1 MRRGPKT
8 REPHH
13 AEPIA
18 APARIEMKSQV
29 LQGIRQHA
37 RSSMSAEICG
47 VLIGGVEGG
56 RTVVDASI
64 PGEEARQ
71 GGSHVTFTQDT
82 WAHIYQVKDA
92 QYPDRR
98 IVGWYHSH
106 PGFGVFLSE
115 HDTFIHRNFFS
126 DPSQIAWVYDPHSDE
141 EGCFAWLGEELQ
153 RVSDIA
159 LRDDR
164 RESKGTQTA
173 RASELP
179 GEAPAELRPEV
190 KPDRGRMVRWV
201 GLVLSHLFALVLGLA
216 AGALL
221 APQVIVIPER
231 LEPRPALSSPAP
243 EPGQQAAPGEGPR
256 R

>member
-1 MRRGPKT
+1 MKRGPKT
-8 REPHH
+8 RETRQ
-13 AEPIA
+13 AEPVA

-37 RSSMSAEICG
+37 RSSMGAEICG

-56 RTVVDASI
+56 RTVVEASI

-141 EGCFAWLGEELQ
+141 EGCFAWQGEDLK
-153 RVSDIA
+153 RVADIA

-164 RESKGTQTA
+164 RESEGTQA
-173 RASELP
+173 APVGELAD
-179 GEAPAELRPEV
+179 EAPAELTPEA
-190 KPDRGRMVRWV
+190 KPDRRRIMGWV
-201 GLVLSHLFALVLGLA
+201 GLLFSHLFALVLGLA

-221 APQVIVIPER
+221 APQVIVVPER
-231 LEPRPALSSPAP
+231 AEPRPALSSPAP
-243 EPGQQAAPGEGPR
+243 QPGRQAVPGEGQQK
-256 R
+256 